1 MIENSI
7 KVFDYKGSK
16 ISFANG
22 KNVMVNA
29 TEMGKKFGKRVT
41 DWMDNQ
47 YSKEY
52 IQELTEVRKSVSAD
66 FQAVRVIK
74 GGSPELQGT
83 WMHEDVAL
91 EFARWLSPAFAI
103 WCNDRIKELLK
114 YGMTATQ
121 PTLDEMLDNPD
132 LVIRMATQ
140 LKQERAEKARLEA
153 ESKQKDNQIK
163 KLQPKAAFAEQAFD
177 MKDKVDVGMAAKI
190 LNLGFGRNTLFKN
203 LRETGVFFASKNE
216 PKQKFVDAKYFE
228 MTEHPIYDNN
238 GELIK
243 VVAKVL
249 VTQKGLAYI
258 NHLFGGRMTEPQL
271 VTIK

>member
-1 MIENSI
+1 MNTPI
-7 KVFDYKGSK
+7 VYDYKGSK

-29 TEMGKKFGKRVT
+29 TEMAKSFAKTTK
-41 DWMDNQ
+41 DWLRTNA
-47 YSKEY
+47 SSEF
-52 IQELTEVRKSVSAD
+52 INSLS
-66 FQAVRVIK
+66 AVRQICPTELVK
-74 GGSPELQGT
+74 VVQGGSPELQGT

-163 KLQPKAAFAEQAFD
+163 KLQPKAAFAEKAFD

-203 LRETGVFFASKNE
+203 LRDTGVFFASKNE
-216 PKQKFVDAKYFE
+216 PKQKFVNAKYFE
-228 MTEHPIYDNN
+228 MTEHPIYDDN
-238 GELIK
+238 GNLIK

-271 VTIK
+271 VAIK

>member
-1 MIENSI
+1 MNTPI
-7 KVFDYKGSK
+7 VYDYKGSK

-29 TEMGKKFGKRVT
+29 TEMAKSFDKRPAKWLELPSTKEFLSTLT
-41 DWMDNQ
+41 D
-47 YSKEY
+47 
-52 IQELTEVRKSVSAD
+52 VRKSD
-66 FQAVRVIK
+66 FALIQTEK
-74 GGSPELQGT
+74 GGINGGGGT

-121 PTLDEMLDNPD
+121 PTLDEMLDNPG

-163 KLQPKAAFAEQAFD
+163 KLQPKAAFAEKAFD

-216 PKQKFVDAKYFE
+216 PKQRFVDAKYFE